1 MTEQKNPQRLKSN
14 KENMDN
20 PLIKEFSYNVPI
32 DEVWQA
38 LTETEKMKVWYFP
51 QLKKFEPKI
60 GFEFQF
66 EDSGN
71 QYRKKWVVMDIDK
84 PKTFAHN
91 WSYKGYKGESEVTF
105 ELFPVDKGTKIR
117 VTHTGIESFPD
128 DPHFKRERFEW
139 GWNNL
144 LGQNLKHLLE
154 NNNK

>member
-14 KENMDN
+14 NEDMDK

-51 QLKKFEPKI
+51 QLKEFEPKI

-66 EDSGN
+66 EDSGD
-71 QYRKKWVVMDIDK
+71 QYRKKWVVTEIDK

-105 ELFPVDKGTKIR
+105 ELFPIDNGTKIR
-117 VTHTGIESFPD
+117 VTHTGIKSFPD
-128 DPHFKRERFEW
+128 DPHFKKESFEW
-139 GWNNL
+139 GWGNL
-144 LGQNLKHLLE
+144 LGKSLNTLLE
-154 NNNK
+154 KK